1 MIEVYTDG
9 ATQGNPGLSGAGI
22 YIKEQG
28 HVAEYTI
35 PLGTL
40 STHEAEFQAVIQAL
54 KICQQA
60 YPGEIISCRSDSKI
74 VVDTIE
80 KNHTK
85 NKTYLPLLKQINE
98 LGSMFPYFFIKWISN
113 QNNRQADR
121 LAKEA
126 IHLNE
131 TPTSSFK
138 NEHGESAMF
147 NWNFDD

>member
-9 ATQGNPGLSGAGI
+9 ATRGNPGLSGAGI

-28 HVAEYTI
+28 DVTQYRI

-40 STHEAEFQAVIQAL
+40 SNHEAEFQAVIQAL
-54 KICQQA
+54 KICQKA
-60 YPGEIISCRSDSKI
+60 YPNDIISCRSDSKI

-85 NKTYLPLLKQINE
+85 NKTYSPLLKEVNE
-98 LGSMFPYFFIKWISN
+98 LTSTFPYFFIKWISN
-113 QNNRQADR
+113 QNNHQADR

-131 TPTSSFK
+131 TPTSPLK
-138 NEHGESAMF
+138 NDH
-147 NWNFDD
+147 